1 MDYDLFLSKEAL
13 DNVKRVDNKKKVI
26 RKRNQSDIW
35 KPDRLKVS
43 KVVKEVLNM

>member
-13 DNVKRVDNKKKVI
+13 DNVKRVDNKKNIV

-35 KPDRLKVS
+35 IPDKLKVS
-43 KVVKEVLNM
+43 KVVKD